1 MEKEVGDRAMRKI
14 WIKGD
19 ALVTPLGFSSNENF
33 DNLLVGNSGL
43 KKITLPASGF
53 STWAS
58 FLSESQ
64 LKTLEE
70 MTSPVFETRFEK
82 LLFLPLK
89 QVIEECDI
97 DPKSSK
103 TLFMFATTKGN
114 IELIGNENVKTEQL
128 SLFVSASK
136 ISRYFGNPNK
146 PLVVSNACIS
156 GLAVQITAMKLLE
169 NGQYDTVIIAGAD
182 TVNPFILEGFNSLLA
197 LSPDPC
203 RPFDRDRQGI
213 NIGEGGAAMVLSTKK
228 PENGRNDLIEIKG
241 GAITNDANHI
251 SGPSRTGSEL
261 AKAAELAMLQSGILP
276 GDIDF
281 VSAHG
286 TATLYNDEMEAKAL
300 TLSGLS
306 EKPTH
311 SLKGYFGHTLG
322 AAGLIESIICIHSL
336 RENVIIASKG
346 FENIGTPDHI
356 NIITQNQHQ
365 PVSACIKTM
374 AGFGGC
380 NAAICFSKS

>member
-1 MEKEVGDRAMRKI
+1 MKRI
-14 WIKGD
+14 WITGD
-19 ALVTPLGFSSNENF
+19 SLVTPLGFSSGENF
-33 DNLLVGNSGL
+33 ANLLQGKSGL
-43 KKITLPASGF
+43 KKITLPVSGF

-64 LKTLEE
+64 LKKLEE
-70 MTSPVFETRFEK
+70 MTLPVFETRFEK

-89 QVIEECDI
+89 QVIEEYRV

-114 IELIGNENVKTEQL
+114 IELIGNENVKPEQL
-128 SLFVSASK
+128 SLFASAIK
-136 ISRYFGNPNK
+136 LSRYFGNPNK
-146 PLVVSNACIS
+146 PFVISNACIS

-169 NGQYDTVIIAGAD
+169 TGQYDTVILAGAD

-197 LSPDPC
+197 LSPEPC
-203 RPFDRDRQGI
+203 RPFDRDRLGI
-213 NIGEGGAAMVLSTKK
+213 NIGEGGAAMVLSTKSPDK
-228 PENGRNDLIEIKG
+228 GQNGLIEIKG

-251 SGPSRTGSEL
+251 SGPSRTGLEL
-261 AKAAELAMLQSGILP
+261 ARAAELAMNQSGLLP
-276 GDIDF
+276 EDIDF

-300 TLSGLS
+300 TISGLS
-306 EKPTH
+306 GKPTH

-322 AAGLIESIICIHSL
+322 VAGLIESILCFHSL
-336 RENVIIASKG
+336 RNNVIIASKG
-346 FENIGTPDHI
+346 FENSGTPDHI
-356 NIITQNQHQ
+356 NIIKQNQHQ

>member
-1 MEKEVGDRAMRKI
+1 MKKI
-14 WIKGD
+14 WITGD
-19 ALVTPLGFSSNENF
+19 ALVTPLGYSSGENF
-33 DNLLVGNSGL
+33 NSLLKGKSGL

-64 LKTLEE
+64 LKKLDE
-70 MTSPVFETRFEK
+70 MTNPVFETRFEK

-89 QVIEECDI
+89 QVIEEYGI
-97 DPKSSK
+97 DPRSSK

-114 IELIGNENVKTEQL
+114 IELIGNENVKPEQL
-128 SLFVSASK
+128 NLYASALK
-136 ISRYFGNPNK
+136 LSRHFGNPNK
-146 PLVVSNACIS
+146 PMLISNACIS
-156 GLAVQITAMKLLE
+156 GLAVQITAMKLLQGSE
-169 NGQYDTVIIAGAD
+169 YDTIIIAGAD

-197 LSPDPC
+197 LSPEPC

-213 NIGEGGAAMVLSTKK
+213 NIGEGGAAVVLSTKK
-228 PENGRNDLIEIKG
+228 PENGRNDMIEIKG
-241 GAITNDANHI
+241 GVITNDANHI
-251 SGPSRTGSEL
+251 SGPSRTGMEL
-261 AKAAELAMLQSGILP
+261 AKAAEMAMNQSGLNT

-300 TLSGLS
+300 TISGLS

-336 RENVIIASKG
+336 RNNVIIASKG
-346 FENIGTPDHI
+346 FENTGTPDRIHI
-356 NIITQNQHQ
+356 INENQNQ
-365 PVSACIKTM
+365 PLSNCIKTM

-380 NAAICFSKS
+380 NAAICYSKS

>member
-1 MEKEVGDRAMRKI
+1 MKKI
-14 WIKGD
+14 WITGD
-19 ALVTPLGFSSNENF
+19 ALVTPLGFSTKENF
-33 DNLLVGNSGL
+33 ANLLKGKSGL
-43 KKITLPASGF
+43 KEITSLASGF

-64 LKTLEE
+64 LEMLEE
-70 MTSPVFETRFEK
+70 MTLPVFETKFEK

-89 QVIEECDI
+89 QVIDDCGV

-114 IELIGNENVKTEQL
+114 IELIGTENVKPEQL
-128 SLFVSASK
+128 SLFGSASK
-136 ISRYFGNPNK
+136 LSRYFGNPNK
-146 PLVVSNACIS
+146 PLVISNACIS
-156 GLAVQITAMKLLE
+156 GLAVQITAMKFLE
-169 NGQYDTVIIAGAD
+169 NGEYDTVIMAGAD

-197 LSPDPC
+197 LSPFPC
-203 RPFDRDRQGI
+203 QPFDRDRQGI
-213 NIGEGGAAMVLSTKK
+213 NIGEGGAVMVLSTKN
-228 PENGRNDLIEIKG
+228 PENGRDDLIEIKG

-261 AKAAELAMLQSGILP
+261 AKAAELAMNQSGIVLS
-276 GDIDF
+276 DIDF

-300 TLSGLS
+300 TMCGLS
-306 EKPTH
+306 EKPTQ

-322 AAGLIESIICIHSL
+322 VAGLIESIICIHSL
-336 RENVIIASKG
+336 RNNIIIASKG
-346 FENIGTPDHI
+346 FENAGTPDQI
-356 NIITQNQHQ
+356 NIITQNRQQ
-365 PVSACIKTM
+365 LVSACIKTM

-380 NAAICFSKS
+380 NAAICYSKS

>member
-1 MEKEVGDRAMRKI
+1 MKKI
-14 WIKGD
+14 WITGD
-19 ALVTPLGFSSNENF
+19 ALITPLGFSTEESF
-33 DNLLVGNSGL
+33 ANLLKGKSGL
-43 KKITLPASGF
+43 KEITSPTSGF

-58 FLSESQ
+58 FLSGTQ
-64 LKTLEE
+64 LKKLDE
-70 MTSPVFETRFEK
+70 MTMPVFETRFEK

-89 QVIEECDI
+89 QVIEECDF
-97 DPKSSK
+97 DTRSSK

-114 IELIGNENVKTEQL
+114 IELIGNKNVKPEQL
-128 SLFVSASK
+128 SLFASASK
-136 ISRYFGNPNK
+136 LSRFYGNPNK
-146 PLVVSNACIS
+146 PLVISSACIS
-156 GLAVQITAMKLLE
+156 GLAVQILAMKFLE
-169 NGQYDTVIIAGAD
+169 HGEYDTVILSGAD

-197 LSPDPC
+197 LSPYPC
-203 RPFDRDRQGI
+203 RPFDRDRQGL
-213 NIGEGGAAMVLSTKK
+213 NIGEGGAAMVLSTKN
-228 PENGRNDLIEIKG
+228 PGNGNSNLIEIKG

-251 SGPSRTGSEL
+251 SAPSRTGLEL
-261 AKAAELAMLQSGILP
+261 AKAAELAMNQSVTVP

-322 AAGLIESIICIHSL
+322 VAGLIESIICIHSL
-336 RENVIIASKG
+336 RHNVIIASKG
-346 FENIGTPDHI
+346 FTNAGTPDHL
-356 NIITQNQHQ
+356 NITTENEYK
-365 PVSACIKTM
+365 PLNACVKTM

-380 NAAICFSKS
+380 NAAICYSKSC

>member
-1 MEKEVGDRAMRKI
+1 MKKI
-14 WIKGD
+14 WITGD
-19 ALVTPLGFSSNENF
+19 ALVTPLGFSSEENF
-33 DNLLVGNSGL
+33 ANLLQGKSGL
-43 KKITLPASGF
+43 KKITLPVSGF
-53 STWAS
+53 TTWAS

-64 LKTLEE
+64 LKMLKE
-70 MTSPVFETRFEK
+70 MTLPVFVTRFEK

-89 QVIEECDI
+89 QVIEECGI
-97 DPKSSK
+97 NPESSK

-114 IELIGNENVKTEQL
+114 IELIGTENVNSDQL
-128 SLFVSASK
+128 SLFASASK
-136 ISRYFGNPNK
+136 ISRHFGNPNK

-169 NGQYDTVIIAGAD
+169 NGEYDTVIIAGAD

-197 LSPDPC
+197 LSPEPC

-213 NIGEGGAAMVLSTKK
+213 NIGEGGAAIVLSTKN
-228 PENGRNDLIEIKG
+228 PDDDQDDLIEIKG

-251 SGPSRTGSEL
+251 SGPSRTGLEL
-261 AKAAELAMLQSGILP
+261 AKATELAMNKSGLLP

-300 TLSGLS
+300 TISGLFG
-306 EKPTH
+306 KPTH
-311 SLKGYFGHTLG
+311 SLKGYIGHTLG
-322 AAGLIESIICIHSL
+322 VAGLIESIICIHSL
-336 RENVIIASKG
+336 RNDVIIASKG
-346 FENIGTPDHI
+346 FENTGTPDSI
-356 NIITQNQHQ
+356 NIITENQYQ
-365 PVSACIKTM
+365 PLSSCIKTM

-380 NAAICFSKS
+380 NAAICYSKS

>member
-1 MEKEVGDRAMRKI
+1 MKRF
-14 WIKGD
+14 WITAD
-19 ALVTPLGFSSNENF
+19 ALVTPLGFSSGENF
-33 DNLLVGNSGL
+33 ANLIQGKSGL
-43 KKITLPASGF
+43 KEITLPVSGF

-58 FLSESQ
+58 FLSERQ
-64 LKTLEE
+64 LEMLEE
-70 MTSPVFETRFEK
+70 MAMPVFETRFEK

-89 QVIEECDI
+89 QVIEECSVDT
-97 DPKSSK
+97 KSSK

-114 IELIGNENVKTEQL
+114 IELIGNENVRTYQL
-128 SLFVSASK
+128 SLFASASK
-136 ISRYFGNPNK
+136 ISRHFGNPNK
-146 PLVVSNACIS
+146 PLVISNACIS
-156 GLAVQITAMKLLE
+156 GLAVQITAMKFLE
-169 NGQYDTVIIAGAD
+169 NGDYDTVIIAGAD

-197 LSPDPC
+197 LSPEPC

-213 NIGEGGAAMVLSTKK
+213 NIGEGGAAMVLSTIK
-228 PENGRNDLIEIKG
+228 PINRVQNLIEIKG

-251 SGPSRTGSEL
+251 SGPSRTGLEL
-261 AKAAELAMLQSGILP
+261 AKAAQLAMNQSGLLP

-300 TLSGLS
+300 TISGLS
-306 EKPTH
+306 GKPTH

-322 AAGLIESIICIHSL
+322 VAGLIESIICIHSL
-336 RENVIIASKG
+336 RNNVIIASKG
-346 FENIGTPDHI
+346 FENTGTPDHI
-356 NIITQNQHQ
+356 NIIPHNQHQ
-365 PVSACIKTM
+365 PISACIKTM

>member
-1 MEKEVGDRAMRKI
+1 MKKI
-14 WIKGD
+14 WITAD
-19 ALVTPLGFSSNENF
+19 ALITPLGFSSKENF
-33 DNLLVGNSGL
+33 DNLLKGKSEL
-43 KKITLPASGF
+43 KKITLPVSGF

-58 FLSESQ
+58 ILSDEQ
-64 LKTLEE
+64 QQKMDE
-70 MTSPVFETRFEK
+70 MVSPVFETRFEK

-89 QVIEECDI
+89 QVIEQLST
-97 DPKSSK
+97 DPRSSK

-114 IELIGNENVKTEQL
+114 IELIGNENVKPDQL
-128 SLFVSASK
+128 SLFASASK
-136 ISRYFGNPNK
+136 ICRYFGNPNK
-146 PLVVSNACIS
+146 PLIISNACIS

-169 NGQYDTVIIAGAD
+169 NGEYDTVIIAGAD

-213 NIGEGGAAMVLSTKK
+213 NVGEGGAAMVLSTIK
-228 PENGRNDLIEIKG
+228 PESGVKSLIEIKG

-251 SGPSRTGSEL
+251 SGPSRTGFEL
-261 AKAAELAMLQSGILP
+261 AKAVEMAVNQSGILLA
-276 GDIDF
+276 DIDF

-286 TATLYNDEMEAKAL
+286 TATMYNDEMEAKAL
-300 TLSGLS
+300 TFSGLS

-322 AAGLIESIICIHSL
+322 AAGLIESIVCIHSL
-336 RENVIIASKG
+336 RNNVIIASKG
-346 FENIGTPDHI
+346 FQHPGTTDAV
-356 NIITQNQHQ
+356 NIIKENQHQ
-365 PVSACIKTM
+365 NLSNCIKTM

>member
-1 MEKEVGDRAMRKI
+1 MRKI

-19 ALVTPLGFSSNENF
+19 ALVTPLGFSAEKNF
-33 DNLLVGNSGL
+33 ANLLQGKSGL
-43 KKITLPASGF
+43 KKITLPVSGF

-58 FLSESQ
+58 FFSESQ
-64 LKTLEE
+64 LKMLVE
-70 MTSPVFETRFEK
+70 MTLPFLETRFEK

-89 QVIEECDI
+89 QVIEDCDV

-114 IELIGNENVKTEQL
+114 IELIGNENVKHEQL
-128 SLFVSASK
+128 NLFASAIK
-136 ISRYFGNPNK
+136 LSRYFGNPNK
-146 PLVVSNACIS
+146 PMVISNACIS
-156 GLAVQITAMKLLE
+156 GLAVQITAMKFLE
-169 NGQYDTVIIAGAD
+169 NGEFDTVIIAGAD

-197 LSPDPC
+197 LSPEPC

-228 PENGRNDLIEIKG
+228 PENGRNNLIEIKG

-251 SGPSRTGSEL
+251 SGPSRTGLEL
-261 AKAAELAMLQSGILP
+261 AKAAELAMNQSGLLP
-276 GDIDF
+276 GNIDF

-300 TLSGLS
+300 IISGLS
-306 EKPTH
+306 GKPTH

-322 AAGLIESIICIHSL
+322 VAGLIESIICIHSL
-336 RENVIIASKG
+336 RNNVIIASKG
-346 FENIGTPDHI
+346 FENAGTPDPIHI
-356 NIITQNQHQ
+356 IIENQNQ
-365 PVSACIKTM
+365 PLSNCIKTM

>member
-1 MEKEVGDRAMRKI
+1 MKKI
-14 WIKGD
+14 WITGD
-19 ALVTPLGFSSNENF
+19 SLVTPLGFSSGENF
-33 DNLLVGNSGL
+33 ANLLRGKSGL
-43 KKITLPASGF
+43 KEITLLFSGF

-58 FLSESQ
+58 CLSESQ
-64 LKTLEE
+64 LKMIKE
-70 MTSPVFETRFEK
+70 MTLPVFETRFEK

-89 QVIEECDI
+89 QLIEGCGVDYG
-97 DPKSSK
+97 SSK

-114 IELIGNENVKTEQL
+114 IELIGNENFKPEQL
-128 SLFVSASK
+128 SLFASASK
-136 ISRYFGNPNK
+136 LSLYFGNPNK
-146 PLVVSNACIS
+146 PVVVSNACIS
-156 GLAVQITAMKLLE
+156 GLAVQITAMKWLE
-169 NGQYDTVIIAGAD
+169 NGEYDTVIIAGAD
-182 TVNPFILEGFNSLLA
+182 TANPFILEGFNSLQA

-203 RPFDRDRQGI
+203 RPFDRDRHGI
-213 NIGEGGAAMVLSTKK
+213 NIGEGGAAMVLTTKK
-228 PENGRNDLIEIKG
+228 PGNEVQNQIEIKG

-251 SGPSRTGSEL
+251 SGPSRTGMEL
-261 AKAAELAMLQSGILP
+261 AKAIELAMNQSGLKP

-322 AAGLIESIICIHSL
+322 VAGLIESIICIHSL
-336 RENVIIASKG
+336 RNDVIIASKG
-346 FENIGTPDHI
+346 FENTGTPDSI
-356 NIITQNQHQ
+356 NIITENQYQ
-365 PVSACIKTM
+365 PLSSCIKTM

-380 NAAICFSKS
+380 NAAICYSKS

>member
-1 MEKEVGDRAMRKI
+1 MKKI
-14 WIKGD
+14 WITAD
-19 ALVTPLGFSSNENF
+19 ALITPLGFSSKENF
-33 DNLLVGNSGL
+33 DNLLKGKSEL
-43 KKITLPASGF
+43 KKITLPVSGF

-58 FLSESQ
+58 ILSDEQ
-64 LKTLEE
+64 QQKMDE
-70 MTSPVFETRFEK
+70 MVSPVFETRFEK

-89 QVIEECDI
+89 QVIEQLAI
-97 DPKSSK
+97 DPHSSK

-114 IELIGNENVKTEQL
+114 IELIGNENVKPNQL
-128 SLFVSASK
+128 SLFASASK

-146 PLVVSNACIS
+146 PLVISNACIS
-156 GLAVQITAMKLLE
+156 GLAVQIMAMKLLE
-169 NGQYDTVIIAGAD
+169 SGEYNTVIIAAAD

-197 LSPDPC
+197 LSNEPC

-213 NIGEGGAAMVLSTKK
+213 NIGEGGAALVLSTIK
-228 PENGRNDLIEIKG
+228 PESGVKNLIEIKG

-251 SGPSRTGSEL
+251 SGPSRTGLEL
-261 AKAAELAMLQSGILP
+261 AKAVELSVNQSGILLA
-276 GDIDF
+276 DIDF

-300 TLSGLS
+300 AISGLS

-322 AAGLIESIICIHSL
+322 AAGLIESIVCIHSL
-336 RENVIIASKG
+336 RNNVIIASKG
-346 FENIGTPDHI
+346 FQHPGTTDAV
-356 NIITQNQHQ
+356 NIIKENQHQ
-365 PVSACIKTM
+365 NLSNCIKTM

>member
-1 MEKEVGDRAMRKI
+1 MKNV
-14 WIKGD
+14 WITGD
-19 ALVTPLGFSSNENF
+19 ALVTPLGFSSGENF
-33 DNLLVGNSGL
+33 ANLLQGKSGL
-43 KKITLPASGF
+43 KEIMSPVSGF

-58 FLSESQ
+58 FLSERQ
-64 LKTLEE
+64 QKKLDE
-70 MTSPVFETRFEK
+70 MTPPVFETRFEK

-89 QVIEECDI
+89 QIIEEGNI
-97 DPKSSK
+97 DPRSSK
-103 TLFMFATTKGN
+103 TLFIFASTKGN
-114 IELIGNENVKTEQL
+114 IELIGNENVKPEQL
-128 SLFVSASK
+128 SLYVSVLK

-146 PLVVSNACIS
+146 PIMISNACIS
-156 GLAVQITAMKLLE
+156 GLVVQITAMKLLE
-169 NGQYDTVIIAGAD
+169 NGEYDTILIAGAD

-197 LSPDPC
+197 LSPEPC

-213 NIGEGGAAMVLSTKK
+213 NIGEGGAAIMLTTKK
-228 PENGRNDLIEIKG
+228 PENGIQSLIEIKG

-251 SGPSRTGSEL
+251 SGPSRTGKEL
-261 AKAAELAMLQSGILP
+261 AKAAELALNQSGIVS

-300 TLSGLS
+300 TISGLS

-322 AAGLIESIICIHSL
+322 AAGLIESIICIHSI
-336 RENVIIASKG
+336 RNNVIIASKG
-346 FENIGTPDHI
+346 FENAGTLDHI
-356 NIITQNQHQ
+356 NIVTENQYQ
-365 PVSACIKTM
+365 PLSTCIKTM

-380 NAAICFSKS
+380 NAAICYSKS

>member
-1 MEKEVGDRAMRKI
+1 MKRI
-14 WIKGD
+14 WIAGD
-19 ALVTPLGFSSNENF
+19 ALVTPLGFSSGENF
-33 DNLLVGNSGL
+33 ANLLQGKSGL
-43 KKITLPASGF
+43 KKITLPVSGF

-64 LKTLEE
+64 LEMLQE
-70 MTSPVFETRFEK
+70 MTMPVFETRFEK

-89 QVIEECDI
+89 QVIEECNI
-97 DPKSSK
+97 DAKSSK

-114 IELIGNENVKTEQL
+114 IELIGNANVTPEQL
-128 SLFVSASK
+128 NLFSSALK
-136 ISRYFGNPNK
+136 LSRYFGNPNK
-146 PLVVSNACIS
+146 PMVVSNACIS
-156 GLAVQITAMKLLE
+156 GIAVQITAMKLLE
-169 NGQYDTVIIAGAD
+169 NGPYDTVIIAGAD

-197 LSPDPC
+197 LSPEPC
-203 RPFDRDRQGI
+203 LPFDHDRQGI
-213 NIGEGGAAMVLSTKK
+213 NIGEGGAAMVLSTKSPAK
-228 PENGRNDLIEIKG
+228 GQNGLVEIKG

-251 SGPSRTGSEL
+251 SGPSRTGFEL
-261 AKAAELAMLQSGILP
+261 AKAAELAMNQSGLKP
-276 GDIDF
+276 DDIDF

-300 TLSGLS
+300 TICGLS
-306 EKPTH
+306 EKLTH

-322 AAGLIESIICIHSL
+322 VAGLIESIMCIHSL
-336 RENVIIASKG
+336 RNNVIIASKG
-346 FENIGTPDHI
+346 FENSGTPYHI
-356 NIITQNQHQ
+356 NIIKQNQHQ

>member
-1 MEKEVGDRAMRKI
+1 MKKI
-14 WIKGD
+14 WITGD
-19 ALVTPLGFSSNENF
+19 SMVTPLGNSSEENF
-33 DNLLVGNSGL
+33 SNLLIGKSGL
-43 KKITLPASGF
+43 KKITSKASGF

-64 LKTLEE
+64 LKKLGE
-70 MTSPVFETRFEK
+70 MSEPVFETRFEK

-97 DPKSSK
+97 DPRSSK

-114 IELIGNENVKTEQL
+114 IELIGNENLKPEQL
-128 SLFVSASK
+128 NLFTSALK
-136 ISRYFGNPNK
+136 LSRYFGNPNK
-146 PLVVSNACIS
+146 PVLISNACIS
-156 GLAVQITAMKLLE
+156 GLAVQIAAMKLLQGSE
-169 NGQYDTVIIAGAD
+169 YDTVIIAGAD

-213 NIGEGGAAMVLSTKK
+213 NIGEGGAAIVLSTKS
-228 PENGRNDLIEIKG
+228 PGDTENNLIEIKG

-251 SGPSRTGSEL
+251 SGPSRTGKEL
-261 AKAAELAMLQSGILP
+261 AKAIELAMSQSGLVP
-276 GDIDF
+276 GDMDF

-306 EKPTH
+306 GKPTH

-322 AAGLIESIICIHSL
+322 VAGLIESIICIHSL
-336 RENVIIASKG
+336 RNNAVIASRG
-346 FENIGTPDHI
+346 FENTGTPDPIHI
-356 NIITQNQHQ
+356 ISENQYQ
-365 PVSACIKTM
+365 PLSNCIKTM

-380 NAAICFSKS
+380 NAAICYSKS

>member
-1 MEKEVGDRAMRKI
+1 MKRI
-14 WIKGD
+14 WITGD
-19 ALVTPLGFSSNENF
+19 ALVTPLGFSSCENF
-33 DNLLVGNSGL
+33 ASLLKGKSGL
-43 KKITLPASGF
+43 KNFTLPVSGF
-53 STWAS
+53 SSWVS
-58 FLSESQ
+58 FLSENQ
-64 LKTLEE
+64 LKMLEE
-70 MTSPVFETRFEK
+70 MTLPVFETRFEK
-82 LLFLPLK
+82 LLFLPMK
-89 QVIEECDI
+89 QVIEECEV

-114 IELIGNENVKTEQL
+114 IELIGNENVKTNQL
-128 SLFVSASK
+128 SLFESAIK
-136 ISRYFGNPNK
+136 LSRYFGNLNK
-146 PLVVSNACIS
+146 PLVISNACIS
-156 GLAVQITAMKLLE
+156 GLAVQILAMKLLE
-169 NGQYDTVIIAGAD
+169 NGEYDTVIIAGAD

-197 LSPDPC
+197 LSPNPC

-213 NIGEGGAAMVLSTKK
+213 NIGEGGAAMVLSTIK
-228 PENGRNDLIEIKG
+228 PDNCRNDLIEIKG

-251 SGPSRTGSEL
+251 SGPSRTGLEL
-261 AKAAELAMLQSGILP
+261 AKAAELALKQSGLLP
-276 GDIDF
+276 GNIDF

-300 TLSGLS
+300 TISGLS
-306 EKPTH
+306 GNLTH

-322 AAGLIESIICIHSL
+322 VAGLIESIICIHSL
-336 RENVIIASKG
+336 RNNVIIASKG
-346 FENIGTPDHI
+346 FENAGTSNQI

>member
-1 MEKEVGDRAMRKI
+1 MKKI
-14 WIKGD
+14 WITAD
-19 ALVTPLGFSSNENF
+19 ALITPLGFSSKENF
-33 DNLLVGNSGL
+33 DNLLKGKSEL
-43 KKITLPASGF
+43 KKITLPVSGF

-58 FLSESQ
+58 ILSDGQ
-64 LKTLEE
+64 QQKMDE
-70 MTSPVFETRFEK
+70 MVSPVFETRFEK

-89 QVIEECDI
+89 QVIEQLAI
-97 DPKSSK
+97 DPHSSK

-114 IELIGNENVKTEQL
+114 IELIGNENVKPNQL
-128 SLFVSASK
+128 SLFASASK

-146 PLVVSNACIS
+146 PLVISNACIS

-169 NGQYDTVIIAGAD
+169 NGEYDTVIIAGAD

-213 NIGEGGAAMVLSTKK
+213 NVGEGGAAMVLSTIK
-228 PENGRNDLIEIKG
+228 PESGVKSLIEIKG

-251 SGPSRTGSEL
+251 SGPSRTGLEL
-261 AKAAELAMLQSGILP
+261 AKAVELSVNQSGILLA
-276 GDIDF
+276 DIDF

-300 TLSGLS
+300 AIIGLS

-322 AAGLIESIICIHSL
+322 AAGLIESIVCIHSL
-336 RENVIIASKG
+336 RNNVIIASKG
-346 FENIGTPDHI
+346 FQHPGTTDAV
-356 NIITQNQHQ
+356 NIIKENQHQ
-365 PVSACIKTM
+365 NLSNCIKTM

>member
-1 MEKEVGDRAMRKI
+1 MKRI
-14 WIKGD
+14 WITGD
-19 ALVTPLGFSSNENF
+19 ALVTPLGFSSGENF
-33 DNLLVGNSGL
+33 ANLLQGKSGL
-43 KKITLPASGF
+43 KKITLPVSGF

-64 LKTLEE
+64 LKMLEE
-70 MTSPVFETRFEK
+70 MTLPVFETRFEK

-97 DPKSSK
+97 DTESSK

-114 IELIGNENVKTEQL
+114 IELVGNENVRSDQL
-128 SLFVSASK
+128 SLFASASK
-136 ISRYFGNPNK
+136 INRHFGNPNK
-146 PLVVSNACIS
+146 PLVISNACIS
-156 GLAVQITAMKLLE
+156 GLAVQITAMKFLE
-169 NGQYDTVIIAGAD
+169 NGEYDTVIIAGAD

-197 LSPDPC
+197 LSPETC

-213 NIGEGGAAMVLSTKK
+213 NIGEGGAAMVLSTIN
-228 PENGRNDLIEIKG
+228 PENGTNNLVEIKG

-251 SGPSRTGSEL
+251 SGPSRTGLEL
-261 AKAAELAMLQSGILP
+261 AKAADLAMNQSGLLP

-300 TLSGLS
+300 TISGLS
-306 EKPTH
+306 GKPTH

-322 AAGLIESIICIHSL
+322 VAGLIESIICIHSL
-336 RENVIIASKG
+336 RNNVIIASKG
-346 FENIGTPDHI
+346 FENTGTPDHI
-356 NIITQNQHQ
+356 NIITQNLHQ
-365 PVSACIKTM
+365 PVSTCIKTM